1 MNRPVP
7 EIFDRAWQKQ
17 HYQRIAPNLTKADFL
32 LRHMAENINERLLD
46 INRQFANALIICPL
60 PTITHAMPAL
70 QKKAAQIATAAPS
83 AILQPDI
90 VLDEEQLDLAP
101 HAYDLIISIGSLH
114 LLNDLLGALIQFHRA
129 LRSDGLFLA
138 SFFGGETLCELR
150 QAFAEAEMAC
160 EGGISPRVHPFSAL
174 QTLGDLLQRAG
185 FALPVAD
192 SDTLIVRYGEPLALL
207 QDLRHMGQSNS
218 LRERRKFLPRAVLAK
233 CLTIYQ
239 EKFTDADGKLTARFD
254 IHTLAGWAPHKSQQQ
269 PLRPGSAK
277 VRLADALGTKEEK
290 L

>member
-1 MNRPVP
+1 MDRPVP
-7 EIFDRAWQKQ
+7 EIFDRALQKQ
-17 HYQRIAPNLTKADFL
+17 HYQRIAPHLSKTDFL

-60 PTITHAMPAL
+60 PTITHSMPAL
-70 QKKAAQIATAAPS
+70 QKKVRQFATAAPS
-83 AILQPDI
+83 AILQPDM

-101 HAYDLIISIGSLH
+101 HNYDLIISIGSLH
-114 LLNDLLGALIQFHRA
+114 LLNDLPGALIQFHRA
-129 LRSDGLFLA
+129 LRPDGLFLA

-160 EGGISPRVHPFSAL
+160 EGGVSPRVHPFSAL

-192 SDTLIVRYGEPLALL
+192 SDTVIVRYANPLALL
-207 QDLRHMGQSNS
+207 QDLRNMGQSNS
-218 LRERRKFLPRAVLAK
+218 LCARRKFLRRAVLAK
-233 CLTIYQ
+233 CLAIYQ
-239 EKFTDADGKLTARFD
+239 ERFTDSDGKLTARFD
-254 IHTLAGWAPHKSQQQ
+254 IHTLAGWSPHKSQQQ
-269 PLRPGSAK
+269 PLRPGSAQH
-277 VRLADALGTKEEK
+277 RLAEALGTKEEK